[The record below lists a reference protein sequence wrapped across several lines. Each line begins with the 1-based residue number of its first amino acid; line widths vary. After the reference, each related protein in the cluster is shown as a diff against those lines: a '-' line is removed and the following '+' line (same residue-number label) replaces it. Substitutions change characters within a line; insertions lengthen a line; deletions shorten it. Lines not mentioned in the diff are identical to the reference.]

1 REQGIGRLAIVHF
14 REMRRFEEF
23 PIPFDQL
30 PLSDGFCDRR
40 EPLVDGIG
48 IVAVRAFGMVL
59 GRVSH
64 SEKRG
69 SENAESIVCPERSR
83 PGMCSIGTMAT
94 SVLVRFRSLGGD
106 RCSMLCLPK
115 NFEE

>member
-1 REQGIGRLAIVHF
+1 
-14 REMRRFEEF
+14 
-23 PIPFDQL
+23 
-30 PLSDGFCDRR
+30 
-40 EPLVDGIG
+40 
-48 IVAVRAFGMVL
+48 
-59 GRVSH
+59 

-106 RCSMLCLPK
+106 RCSMLCLPIPAVPTLIVCGALAAEGRISAAAVLGLA
-115 NFEE
+115 FLTSLIGDSLRFIAGRFYGRRVL